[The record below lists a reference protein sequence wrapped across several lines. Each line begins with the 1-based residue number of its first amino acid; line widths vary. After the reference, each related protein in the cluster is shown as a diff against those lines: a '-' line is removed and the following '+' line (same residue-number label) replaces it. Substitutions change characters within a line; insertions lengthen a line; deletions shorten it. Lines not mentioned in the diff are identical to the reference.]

1 VRSFAFAKHSD
12 HMTPDIE
19 AFMQNPN
26 PDTETAELQLI
37 GWPSIEQLM
46 RELSMPVYHYNN
58 ARKNAGLSTEENVHE
73 QSPESAS
80 IRDKQIIPA
89 LRRYEDAHGL
99 FDLGATED
107 ERRQAIIEQVP
118 GYAMVVQAMMHD
130 DAARGLYP
138 AMKKKANGEPLDA
151 KDKAIMEKHPELVDA
166 IEGMLSAAGN
176 GYATAPCNQIYRAA
190 NLASDKWS
198 KFIKE
203 ENQARMSLDNG
214 SAFSAKA
221 NYEVAMESHREA
233 LKAYKHMY
241 DGLAPVCEMI
251 DGMIDS
257 PGRAQIS
264 DKQFAVAK
272 QLVEKLPDLG
282 NDDKVRYN
290 VSRIATAVE
299 RALTA
304 KPGYKETLIEYAT
317 RSARINQYAETSRAD
332 SERLLKQID
341 ELQATME
348 KSGGDIAIR
357 DPKFRDVFMGMRALS
372 DRLEM
377 MAMSAEQLY
386 VDMGK
391 ITGKQNA
398 EWLAR
403 ETEGERNMFKPP
415 VNPDPKLVKVAEEL
429 QRNAQLQ
436 HSLANGHREAMLQLT
451 KEIGDQVDRF
461 DVIHD
466 FFDRLRNKIGDQ
478 ISTMEARQAKWDN
491 AYPGTGAAKAV

>member
-1 VRSFAFAKHSD
+1 
-12 HMTPDIE
+12 
-19 AFMQNPN
+19 
-26 PDTETAELQLI
+26 
-37 GWPSIEQLM
+37 
-46 RELSMPVYHYNN
+46 
-58 ARKNAGLSTEENVHE
+58 
-73 QSPESAS
+73 
-80 IRDKQIIPA
+80 
-89 LRRYEDAHGL
+89 
-99 FDLGATED
+99 
-107 ERRQAIIEQVP
+107 
-118 GYAMVVQAMMHD
+118 
-130 DAARGLYP
+130 
-138 AMKKKANGEPLDA
+138 
-151 KDKAIMEKHPELVDA
+151 
-166 IEGMLSAAGN
+166 
-176 GYATAPCNQIYRAA
+176 
-190 NLASDKWS
+190 
-198 KFIKE
+198 
-203 ENQARMSLDNG
+203 
-214 SAFSAKA
+214 
-221 NYEVAMESHREA
+221 
-233 LKAYKHMY
+233 MY
-241 DGLAPVCEMI
+241 DGLAPVCELI

-257 PGRAQIS
+257 PGRATITGA
-264 DKQFAVAK
+264 QFAVAK

-290 VSRIATAVE
+290 VTRIATAVE
-299 RALTA
+299 RALNA
-304 KPGYKETLIEYAT
+304 KPGYKDTLIEYAT

-348 KSGGDIAIR
+348 QSGGNIAIR

-377 MAMSAEQLY
+377 MAISAEQLY

-403 ETEGERNMFKPP
+403 ETESERNMFKPP

-436 HSLANGHREAMLQLT
+436 HSLATTHRDAMLKLN

-478 ISTMEARQAKWDN
+478 IATMEARQSKWDN
-491 AYPGTGAAKAV
+491 AYPGAGAAKAV